1 MEQKLS
7 VNDQRNFIYDKINE
21 IEDTHNII
29 DFILL
34 NKINYSQNQ
43 NGMHVNISVLSDDLI
58 YKLYNKLY

>member
-34 NKINYSQNQ
+34 NKISLEFKYEC
-43 NGMHVNISVLSDDLI
+43 IVL
-58 YKLYNKLY
+58 